1 MVLSERRDVDD
12 LPRYQQ
18 ITHALIGQIV
28 SGRYSINASLPTESE
43 LRAEFDASRFT
54 VREALRR
61 LVDQGMAQ
69 RRQGSGSIDTACTP
83 QSRYV
88 HSLGSLVELFQLT

>member
-69 RRQGSGSIDTACTP
+69 RGKARAASTLRARRNPAT
-83 QSRYV
+83 YT
-88 HSLGSLVELFQLT
+88 HSARSLSCSS